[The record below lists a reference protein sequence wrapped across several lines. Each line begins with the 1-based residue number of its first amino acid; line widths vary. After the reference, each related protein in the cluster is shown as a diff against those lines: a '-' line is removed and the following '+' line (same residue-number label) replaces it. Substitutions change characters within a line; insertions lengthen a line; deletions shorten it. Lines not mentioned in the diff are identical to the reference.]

1 MRIWTFGC
9 SFTQYFYPTWADI
22 LIHEATQ
29 QGFHGENWGSCGKGN
44 LYIANKVQ
52 ECHARNTLGKND
64 WVFVCWSNY
73 FREDSHTD
81 KLGWHTPRS
90 VFQQTEYRDGTVN
103 GFGSAKY
110 YAMRDLALIQATQL
124 SLQALG
130 VNQYHFSILPM
141 TGGDRGMNKVSSVY
155 RTKFDGPAMMESLNL
170 MLQDEETKRNRIRSF
185 PPENPIDTLE
195 EWHPL
200 PWEHLDY
207 IKKYIQPKVN
217 WLNTNITESTE
228 QFVDSWKNKILSMPE
243 PVDLGATGWKT
254 KKIDQW
260 L

>member
-1 MRIWTFGC
+1 MRVWSFGC

-22 LIHEATQ
+22 LIHNAEQ
-29 QGFHGENWGSCGKGN
+29 QGYLGENWGSCGKGN

-52 ECHARNTLGKND
+52 ECHARNTLGKDD

-81 KLGWHTPRS
+81 KLGWHTPRF
-90 VFQQTEYRDGTVN
+90 VFQQTQYKDGTVN

-110 YAMRDLALIQATQL
+110 YAMRDQALVQSTRL

-141 TGGDRGMNKVSSVY
+141 SGGDRGVDKVSAVY
-155 RTKFDGPAMMESLNL
+155 NLEFDGPSMMESLGL
-170 MLQDEETKRNRIRSF
+170 MLQDDDVKRNRIRSF

-200 PWEHLDY
+200 PHEHLEY
-207 IKKYIQPKVN
+207 IEKYIQPKVN
-217 WLNTNITESTE
+217 WLNTGVTENTKL
-228 QFVDSWKNKILSMPE
+228 FVDSWKNKLYTMPQ
-243 PVDLGATGWKT
+243 PIDLGATGWST
-254 KKIDQW
+254 KKNREW

>member
-1 MRIWTFGC
+1 MRIWCFGC
-9 SFTQYFYPTWADI
+9 SFTDYFYPTWADI
-22 LIHEATQ
+22 LIHEAEQ
-29 QGFHGENWGSCGKGN
+29 QGSYGENWGSCGKGN

-52 ECHARNTLGKND
+52 ECHARNTLGKDD

-81 KLGWHTPRS
+81 RLGWHTPKYI
-90 VFQQTEYRDGTVN
+90 FQQTEYKDGTVN

-110 YAMRDLALIQATQL
+110 YAMRDLALIQSTKL

-141 TGGDRGMNKVSSVY
+141 QGGDRGMDKVYDLY
-155 RTKFDGPAMMESLNL
+155 RTNFDGPSMMDSLNL

-200 PWEHLDY
+200 PWEHLEY
-207 IKKYIQPKVN
+207 IKNYIQPKVK
-217 WLNTNITESTE
+217 WLNTGVKESTE
-228 QFVDSWKNKILSMPE
+228 KFVDSWKNKILSMHE
-243 PVDLGATGWKT
+243 PIDLGATGWKT

>member
-22 LIHEATQ
+22 LIHEVNQ
-29 QGFHGENWGSCGKGN
+29 HNHSGENWGRCGRGN

-52 ECHARNTLGKND
+52 ECHARNKLNKDD
-64 WVFVCWSNY
+64 WVFICWSNY
-73 FREDSHTD
+73 FREDAHTD
-81 KLGWHTPRS
+81 KLGWHTPGQ
-90 VFQQTEYRDGTVN
+90 VFKQTQYTDGTVN

-110 YAMRDLALIQATQL
+110 YAMRDLALIQSTRL

-130 VNQYHFSILPM
+130 VNQFHFSILPM
-141 TGGDRGMNKVSSVY
+141 SGGDKNISAVFD
-155 RTKFDGPAMMESLNL
+155 TFQPTFDGPAMMESLNL
-170 MLQDEETKRNRIRSF
+170 MLQDEDTKRNRLRSF
-185 PPENPIDTLE
+185 PPENPIDTLA

-207 IKKYIQPKVN
+207 LEKYIKPRIT
-217 WLNTNITESTE
+217 WLNNGVTDSTKH
-228 QFVDSWKNKILSMPE
+228 FVDIWKNKILSMQQ
-243 PVDLGATGWKT
+243 PVNLGATGWKQ
-254 KKIDQW
+254 KNLNQW